1 MSCPRNGLSF
11 NTQQVMA
18 QRRGHVTHKR
28 QRMISHTCN
37 TYHEGVIS
45 HMWEFTSSGSERNG
59 SSAYLRTN
67 PEIAQA
73 ARKKVL
79 SLLSGARAYL
89 SDRHFI
95 CTHLLQV
102 VFRCCSARATRDA
115 QLVLQC
121 SSNSCCS
128 ARATRVAVLE
138 QLVLQCS
145 CCSARVAVLEQLVMS
160 NSCCSARVAVLVLQ
174 CSSNS

>member
-1 MSCPRNGLSF
+1 MSCPCNGLSF

-37 TYHEGVIS
+37 TYHEGVMS

-67 PEIAQA
+67 PEIVQA

-102 VFRCCSARATRDA
+102 VFRCCSARASCDA
-115 QLVLQC
+115 FMCVCTNPCEARHQSSHIHPLSLILKSLQ
-121 SSNSCCS
+121 
-128 ARATRVAVLE
+128 T
-138 QLVLQCS
+138 
-145 CCSARVAVLEQLVMS
+145 
-160 NSCCSARVAVLVLQ
+160 
-174 CSSNS
+174 